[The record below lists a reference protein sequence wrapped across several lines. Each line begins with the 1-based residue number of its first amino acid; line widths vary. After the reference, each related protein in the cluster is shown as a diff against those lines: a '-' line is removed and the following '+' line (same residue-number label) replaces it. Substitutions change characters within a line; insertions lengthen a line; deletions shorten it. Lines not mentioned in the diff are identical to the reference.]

1 MSKFILPAMLVMGS
15 IFFAGCSKSGSDN
28 KPDPNGNW
36 KVTVVTGGHCLAPAA
51 SKIITVTGGQF
62 SSTIVTYSNSAGTH
76 TLSIQGTL
84 TMGNIKFIVSGN
96 ETISGSGC
104 NGTNGFYDYIDPSS
118 NPVSGTVASNWGNL
132 IFEKQ

>member
-1 MSKFILPAMLVMGS
+1 MKKFIYS
-15 IFFAGCSKSGSDN
+15 IALIAACGFLSSALCSKSDSTN

-36 KVTVVTGGHCLAPAA
+36 KVTLVTPGHCSAPASA
-51 SKIITVTGGQF
+51 SKIISVTNNQF
-62 SSTIVTYSNSAGTH
+62 SATIVSWGSQ
-76 TLSIQGTL
+76 TLSISGTI

-104 NGTNGFYDYIDPSS
+104 NGTNGFYDYIDPNT
-118 NPVSGTVASNWGNL
+118 NPVSGTVASNWGSM